1 MGTVKPTYVK
11 KLGKQLLKVVPDISD
26 DFDMNKAI
34 VKEHTNVKGKGVQN
48 RIAGYITHKKRRESK
63 QWK

>member
-1 MGTVKPTYVK
+1 MGAVKPTYVK
-11 KLGKQLLKVVPDISD
+11 RLGKQLLRDVPDVSD

-34 VKEHTNVKGKGVQN
+34 VKEYTNVKGKGVQN

-63 QWK
+63 Q